1 MEKQRDDGEILNIPR
16 KMSWGKY
23 ARVTS
28 YCNLTDHR
36 GLPIIHIE
44 SYRHN
49 RHKRQEHR
57 YGITDYIIAWGSIHT

>member
-1 MEKQRDDGEILNIPR
+1 MSAENVKLTTRTHTYDKPVEKKDE
-16 KMSWGKY
+16 Y
-23 ARVTS
+23 C
-28 YCNLTDHR
+28 CNLIDHR

-57 YGITDYIIAWGSIHT
+57 YRITYYIIS